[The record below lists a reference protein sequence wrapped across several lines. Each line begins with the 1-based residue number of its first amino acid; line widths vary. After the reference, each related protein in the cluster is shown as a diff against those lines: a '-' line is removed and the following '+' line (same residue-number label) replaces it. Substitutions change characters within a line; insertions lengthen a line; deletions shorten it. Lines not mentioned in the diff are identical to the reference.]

1 MSDKVR
7 KIDSEYLKEKRR
19 KRREKQRR
27 IQLSIF
33 GVLIA
38 LIALI
43 VLYMFTPISRIDQVH
58 IKGTQHVDNSEVK
71 KALNINKKTK
81 IYTFSKGKAIAAL
94 KKNPYVKNVEIKRQ
108 FPNDIEVNVTEHQ
121 LVGLI
126 EEKGKYYPVLGND
139 HILKDDNQKVP
150 EDAPVVSGFSKA
162 KRAKIIQALSEM
174 KPNIRNA
181 ISEVEYADD
190 KENRNQIKLF
200 MKDNIQV
207 LGNISTI
214 SDKLKY
220 YPEMSKA
227 LERDDSGNLKK
238 SGYIDL
244 SVGASFIPYKDE
256 STTSSESSDKLREG
270 TAIED
275 KAKDELQNTL
285 NKINEQSKDSSKDKS
300 KDNSTNN

>member
-19 KRREKQRR
+19 KRRERQRR
-27 IQLSIF
+27 IQLSVF

-43 VLYMFTPISRIDQVH
+43 ILYMFTPISRIDQVR

-81 IYTFSKGKAIAAL
+81 IYTLSKGKAIAKL
-94 KKNPYVKNVEIKRQ
+94 KKNPYVKNVEINRQ
-108 FPNDIEVNVTEHQ
+108 FPNDIEVKVTEYQ

-126 EEKGKYYPVLGND
+126 EEKGKYYPVLDND
-139 HILKDDNQKVP
+139 HILKDDNQKIP
-150 EDAPVVSGFSKA
+150 EDAPVISGFSQS

-174 KPNIRNA
+174 KPDIRSS

-190 KENRNQIKLF
+190 KENQNQIKLF

-244 SVGASFIPYKDE
+244 SVGASFIPYNEGK
-256 STTSSESSDKLREG
+256 TTSSESSDKLREG

-285 NKINEQSKDSSKDKS
+285 NKINEQSKDSSKDKL
-300 KDNSTNN
+300 KANSTNN

>member
-19 KRREKQRR
+19 KRRERQRR
-27 IQLSIF
+27 IQLSVF

-43 VLYMFTPISRIDQVH
+43 ILYMFTPISRIDQVR

-81 IYTFSKGKAIAAL
+81 IYTFSKGKAIAKL
-94 KKNPYVKNVEIKRQ
+94 KKNPYVKNVEINRQ
-108 FPNDIEVNVTEHQ
+108 FPNDIEVKVTEYQ

-126 EEKGKYYPVLGND
+126 EEKGKYYPVLDND
-139 HILKDDNQKVP
+139 HILKDDNQKIP
-150 EDAPVVSGFSKA
+150 EDAPVISGFSQS

-174 KPNIRNA
+174 KPDIRSS

-190 KENRNQIKLF
+190 KENQNQIKLF

-207 LGNISTI
+207 LGNISMI

-244 SVGASFIPYKDE
+244 SVGASFIPYNEGK
-256 STTSSESSDKLREG
+256 TTSSESSDKLREG

-285 NKINEQSKDSSKDKS
+285 NKINEQSKDSSKDKL
-300 KDNSTNN
+300 KANSTNN

>member
-1 MSDKVR
+1 MR

-19 KRREKQRR
+19 KRRERQRR
-27 IQLSIF
+27 IQLSVF

-43 VLYMFTPISRIDQVH
+43 ILYMFTPISRIDQVR

-81 IYTFSKGKAIAAL
+81 IYTFSKGKAIAKL
-94 KKNPYVKNVEIKRQ
+94 KKNPYVKNVEINRQ
-108 FPNDIEVNVTEHQ
+108 FPNDIEVKVTEYQ

-126 EEKGKYYPVLGND
+126 EEKGKYYPVLDND
-139 HILKDDNQKVP
+139 HILKDDNQKIP
-150 EDAPVVSGFSKA
+150 EDAPVISGFSQS

-174 KPNIRNA
+174 KPDIRSS

-190 KENRNQIKLF
+190 KENQNQIKLF

-207 LGNISTI
+207 LGNISMI

-244 SVGASFIPYKDE
+244 SVGASFIPYNEGK
-256 STTSSESSDKLREG
+256 TTSSESSDKLREG

-285 NKINEQSKDSSKDKS
+285 NKINEQSKDSSKDKL
-300 KDNSTNN
+300 KANSTNN

>member
-19 KRREKQRR
+19 KRRERQRR
-27 IQLSIF
+27 IQLSVF

-43 VLYMFTPISRIDQVH
+43 ILYMFTPISRIDQVR

-81 IYTFSKGKAIAAL
+81 IYTFSKGKAIAKL
-94 KKNPYVKNVEIKRQ
+94 KKNPYVKNVEINRQ
-108 FPNDIEVNVTEHQ
+108 FPNDIEVKVTEYQ

-126 EEKGKYYPVLGND
+126 EEKGKYYPVLDND
-139 HILKDDNQKVP
+139 HILKDDNQKIP
-150 EDAPVVSGFSKA
+150 EDAPVISGFSQS

-174 KPNIRNA
+174 KPDIRSS

-190 KENRNQIKLF
+190 KENQNQIKLF

-244 SVGASFIPYKDE
+244 SVGASFIPYNEGK
-256 STTSSESSDKLREG
+256 TTSSESSDKLREG

-285 NKINEQSKDSSKDKS
+285 NKINEQSKDSSKDKL
-300 KDNSTNN
+300 KANSTNN

>member
-19 KRREKQRR
+19 KRRERQRR
-27 IQLSIF
+27 IQLSVF

-43 VLYMFTPISRIDQVH
+43 ILYMFTPISRIDQVR

-81 IYTFSKGKAIAAL
+81 IYTLSKGKAIAKL
-94 KKNPYVKNVEIKRQ
+94 KKNPYVKNVEINRQ
-108 FPNDIEVNVTEHQ
+108 FPNDIEVKVTEYQ

-126 EEKGKYYPVLGND
+126 EEKGKYYPVLDND
-139 HILKDDNQKVP
+139 HILKDDNQKIP
-150 EDAPVVSGFSKA
+150 EDAPVISGFSQS

-174 KPNIRNA
+174 KPDIRSS

-190 KENRNQIKLF
+190 KENQNQIKLF

-207 LGNISTI
+207 LGNISMI

-244 SVGASFIPYKDE
+244 SVGASFIPYNEGK
-256 STTSSESSDKLREG
+256 TTSSESSDKLREG

-285 NKINEQSKDSSKDKS
+285 NKINEQSKDSSKDKL
-300 KDNSTNN
+300 KANSTNN

>member
-1 MSDKVR
+1 
-7 KIDSEYLKEKRR
+7 
-19 KRREKQRR
+19 
-27 IQLSIF
+27 
-33 GVLIA
+33 
-38 LIALI
+38 
-43 VLYMFTPISRIDQVH
+43 MFTPISRIDQVR

-81 IYTFSKGKAIAAL
+81 IYTLSKGKAIAKL
-94 KKNPYVKNVEIKRQ
+94 KKNPYVKNVEINRQ
-108 FPNDIEVNVTEHQ
+108 FPNDIEVKVTEYQ

-126 EEKGKYYPVLGND
+126 EEKGKYYPVLDND
-139 HILKDDNQKVP
+139 HILKDDNQKIP
-150 EDAPVVSGFSKA
+150 EDAPVISGFSQS

-174 KPNIRNA
+174 KPDIRNS

-190 KENRNQIKLF
+190 KENQNQIKLF

-244 SVGASFIPYKDE
+244 SVGASFIPYNEGK
-256 STTSSESSDKLREG
+256 TTSSESSDKLREG

-285 NKINEQSKDSSKDKS
+285 NKINEQSKDSSKDKL
-300 KDNSTNN
+300 KANSTNN